1 MSDMNQWDEL
11 PEVEVL
17 KRKILIN
24 KKDLFEGAYYINPTS
39 EELFHDTEDVYDVA
53 LVSDLIERNIGD
65 FNNVAYAKT
74 LIETTNY
81 PSDQLI
87 RIEGFDDGTYLLI
100 EIWHSDNE
108 DGYGAI
114 VSELV
119 ENWKELI

>member
-1 MSDMNQWDEL
+1 MKLWDEL
-11 PEVEVL
+11 QEIEVIKKLSQIRKRDVL
-17 KRKILIN
+17 EQN
-24 KKDLFEGAYYINPTS
+24 YYINPTS
-39 EELFHDTEDVYDVA
+39 NKPFHDTEDVYDIA

-74 LIETTNY
+74 LLEHYEY
-81 PSDQLI
+81 PYEQLI

>member
-39 EELFHDTEDVYDVA
+39 EEPFHDTEDVYDVA

-81 PSDQLI
+81 PSYQLI

>member
-1 MSDMNQWDEL
+1 MKLWDEL
-11 PEVEVL
+11 QEIEVIKKL
-17 KRKILIN
+17 SRIRKR
-24 KKDLFEGAYYINPTS
+24 DVFEQNYYINPTS
-39 EELFHDTEDVYDVA
+39 NEPFHDTEDVYDIA

-65 FNNVAYAKT
+65 FNNVVYAKT
-74 LIETTNY
+74 LLERYEY
-81 PSDQLI
+81 PYEQLI